1 LSNYKIRSKC
11 GICNSIDL
19 ISILNLGEQPPANSL
34 IEDLSFISQ
43 EVKFPLRLGFCKNCC
58 FVQLLDIV
66 NKEFLFKHY
75 LYMTSASKP
84 IVEHF
89 KKYADEIY
97 NNYLI
102 SKNESTVLEIGSNDG
117 SMLLEF
123 KKLGAKVLGI
133 EPAENIAKI
142 ANESGILTK
151 NNFFSSTVAKEI
163 SKTENISV
171 IVANNV
177 VGHVEDLHDF
187 MDGIKI
193 LIKENGIF
201 VFEVP
206 YLNDLIEKL
215 EFDTI
220 YHEHLSY
227 FSLLPIINWVN
238 QFGLEVF
245 DIKKQSVH
253 GGTIRVFITKKG
265 NILQKN
271 SVQEFLDQERQYG
284 LDKIL
289 TYEKFAQNIIDLKS
303 ELIESIIKLKKE
315 KKSLIGYGA
324 SAKGN
329 VLLNYCNIDH
339 TILDFIVDT
348 TLLKQGKFTPGTHI
362 PILPPNE
369 METKGDGDL
378 ILLLA
383 WNYEDAILEK
393 EKLFT
398 SKGGK
403 FLIPIPKPRIL

>member
-1 LSNYKIRSKC
+1 MKHYNSRKKC
-11 GICNSIDL
+11 GICSGTNFNQ
-19 ISILNLGEQPPANSL
+19 ILDLGEQPPSDAFVEN
-34 IEDLSFISQ
+34 IELISQ
-43 EVKFPLRLGFCKNCC
+43 EIKFPLRLGLCNDCF

-66 NKEFLFKHY
+66 DKEFLFKHY
-75 LYMTSASKP
+75 PYMTSASKP

-89 KKYADEIY
+89 QKYANEIY
-97 NNYLI
+97 NDYLT
-102 SKNESTVLEIGSNDG
+102 SKNEFTVLEIASNDG

-123 KKLGAKVLGI
+123 KKLGAKVIGV

-142 ANESGILTK
+142 ANESGIFTK
-151 NNFFSSTVAKEI
+151 NNFFSSSLAKEI

-171 IVANNV
+171 VVANNV
-177 VGHVEDLHDF
+177 VAHVGDLHDF
-187 MDGIKI
+187 MEGIKI

-206 YLNDLIEKL
+206 YLNDLIQKL

-227 FSLLPIINWVN
+227 FALSPIINLVHR
-238 QFGLEVF
+238 FGLEVF
-245 DIKKQSVH
+245 DIKKQPVH

-265 NILQKN
+265 NILPKN
-271 SVQEFLDQERQYG
+271 SVQKFLDEEHEFG
-284 LDKIL
+284 LDKIE
-289 TYEKFAQNIIDLKS
+289 TYEKFAQNVLNLKS
-303 ELIESIIKLKKE
+303 DLMKSINKLKKV

-324 SAKGN
+324 SAKGT

-348 TLLKQGKFTPGTHI
+348 TPLKQGKFTPGTHI
-362 PILPPNE
+362 PILAPNAIE
-369 METKGDGDL
+369 DKGENDL
-378 ILLLA
+378 ILLLV

-393 EKLFT
+393 EKLFR

-403 FLIPIPKPRIL
+403 FLIPIPKPRIV

>member
-1 LSNYKIRSKC
+1 MNYYNVRKKC
-11 GICNSIDL
+11 GICNGTNLSV
-19 ISILNLGEQPPANSL
+19 ILNLGEQPPANSL
-34 IEDLSFISQ
+34 IENIKLISQ
-43 EVKFPLRLGFCKNCC
+43 EIKFPLRLGLCNDCF

-66 NKEFLFKHY
+66 DKEFMFKHY

-187 MDGIKI
+187 MNGIKI

-206 YLNDLIEKL
+206 YLNDLIQKL

-271 SVQEFLDQERQYG
+271 SVQEFLDEERQYG

-339 TILDFIVDT
+339 TILDFIIDT
-348 TLLKQGKFTPGTHI
+348 TPLKQGKFTPGTHI
-362 PILPPNE
+362 PILPPNK

-393 EKLFT
+393 EKLFR

>member
-1 LSNYKIRSKC
+1 MSYYNVRKKC
-11 GICNSIDL
+11 GICNGTNL
-19 ISILNLGEQPPANSL
+19 TVILNLGKQPPANSL
-34 IEDLSFISQ
+34 IENIKLISK
-43 EVKFPLRLGFCKNCC
+43 EIKFPLRLGLCNDCF

-66 NKEFLFKHY
+66 DKEFLFKHY

-89 KKYADEIY
+89 RKYANEIHAD
-97 NNYLI
+97 YLN

-123 KKLGAKVLGI
+123 KKLGSKVLGL

-151 NNFFSSTVAKEI
+151 NNFFSSAIAKEI

-171 IVANNV
+171 VVANNV
-177 VGHVEDLHDF
+177 VGHVGDLHDF
-187 MDGIKI
+187 MEGIKI

-201 VFEVP
+201 IFEVP
-206 YLNDLIEKL
+206 YLNDLIQKL

-227 FSLLPIINWVN
+227 FGLSPIINLVH

-245 DIKKQSVH
+245 DIKKQTVH

-271 SVQEFLDQERQYG
+271 SVQKFLDEEHQYG

-289 TYEKFAQNIIDLKS
+289 TYEKFAQNVNDLKS
-303 ELIESIIKLKKE
+303 DLIEHIIKLKKE

-324 SAKGN
+324 SAKGT
-329 VLLNYCNIDH
+329 VLLNYCNIDN

-348 TLLKQGKFTPGTHI
+348 TPLKQGKFTPGTHI

-369 METKGDGDL
+369 IETKGDGDL
-378 ILLLA
+378 ILLLV
-383 WNYEDAILEK
+383 WNYKDEILEK
-393 EKLFT
+393 EKLFR
-398 SKGGK
+398 SRGGK
-403 FLIPIPKPRIL
+403 FLIPIPKPEIL

>member
-1 LSNYKIRSKC
+1 M
-11 GICNSIDL
+11 
-19 ISILNLGEQPPANSL
+19 ILDLGEQPPSDAFVENIKS
-34 IEDLSFISQ
+34 ISQ
-43 EVKFPLRLGFCKNCC
+43 EIKFPLRLGLCNDCF

-66 NKEFLFKHY
+66 DKELLFKHY
-75 LYMTSASKP
+75 PYMTSASKP

-89 KKYADEIY
+89 KKYANEIY
-97 NNYLI
+97 NDYLI
-102 SKNESTVLEIGSNDG
+102 SKNEPTVLEIASNDG

-123 KKLGAKVLGI
+123 KKLGTKVIGI

-151 NNFFSSTVAKEI
+151 NSFFSSALAKEI

-171 IVANNV
+171 VVANNV
-177 VGHVEDLHDF
+177 VAHVGDLHDF
-187 MDGIKI
+187 MEGIKI

-206 YLNDLIEKL
+206 YLNDLIQKL

-227 FSLLPIINWVN
+227 FALSPIINLVH

-271 SVQEFLDQERQYG
+271 SVQKFLDEEHQYG

-289 TYEKFAQNIIDLKS
+289 TYEKFAQNVIDLKS
-303 ELIESIIKLKKE
+303 DLIESIVKLKKE

-324 SAKGN
+324 SAKGT

-348 TLLKQGKFTPGTHI
+348 TPLKQGKLTPGTHI
-362 PILPPNE
+362 PILSPNA
-369 METKGDGDL
+369 MESKGDGDL
-378 ILLLA
+378 VLLLI
-383 WNYEDAILEK
+383 WNYKDAILEK
-393 EKLFT
+393 EKLFR

-403 FLIPIPKPRIL
+403 FLIPIPKPEIL

>member
-1 LSNYKIRSKC
+1 M
-11 GICNSIDL
+11 
-19 ISILNLGEQPPANSL
+19 ILDLGEQPPSDAFVENIKS
-34 IEDLSFISQ
+34 ISQ
-43 EVKFPLRLGFCKNCC
+43 EIKFPLRLGLCNDCF

-66 NKEFLFKHY
+66 DKELLFKHY
-75 LYMTSASKP
+75 PYMTSASKP

-89 KKYADEIY
+89 KKYANEIY
-97 NNYLI
+97 NDYLI
-102 SKNESTVLEIGSNDG
+102 SKNEPTVLEIASNDG

-123 KKLGAKVLGI
+123 KKLGTKVIGI

-151 NNFFSSTVAKEI
+151 NSFFSSALAKEI

-171 IVANNV
+171 VVANNV
-177 VGHVEDLHDF
+177 VAHVGDLHDF
-187 MDGIKI
+187 MEGIKI

-206 YLNDLIEKL
+206 YLNDLLQKL

-227 FSLLPIINWVN
+227 FALSPIINLVH

-271 SVQEFLDQERQYG
+271 SVQKFLDEEHQYG

-289 TYEKFAQNIIDLKS
+289 TYEKFAQNVIDLKS
-303 ELIESIIKLKKE
+303 DLIESIVKLKKE

-324 SAKGN
+324 SAKGT

-348 TLLKQGKFTPGTHI
+348 TPLKQGKLTPGTHI
-362 PILPPNE
+362 PILPPNA
-369 METKGDGDL
+369 MESKGDGDL
-378 ILLLA
+378 VLLLI
-383 WNYEDAILEK
+383 WNYKDAILEK
-393 EKLFT
+393 EKLFR

-403 FLIPIPKPRIL
+403 FLIPIPKPEIL

>member
-1 LSNYKIRSKC
+1 LNYYNSRKKC
-11 GICNSIDL
+11 GICNGINL
-19 ISILNLGEQPPANSL
+19 TVILNLGEQPPANSL
-34 IEDLSFISQ
+34 IEDIKLISQ
-43 EVKFPLRLGFCKNCC
+43 EIKFPLRLGLCNDCF

-66 NKEFLFKHY
+66 DKEFMFKHY

-89 KKYADEIY
+89 KKYANEIY

-102 SKNESTVLEIGSNDG
+102 SKTESTVLEIGSNDG

-206 YLNDLIEKL
+206 YLNDLIQKL

-253 GGTIRVFITKKG
+253 GGTIRVFITKKD

-271 SVQEFLDQERQYG
+271 SVQEFLDEERQYG

-303 ELIESIIKLKKE
+303 ELIESIIKVKKE

-339 TILDFIVDT
+339 TILDFIIDT
-348 TLLKQGKFTPGTHI
+348 TPLKQGKFTPGTHI
-362 PILPPNE
+362 PILPPNK

-393 EKLFT
+393 EKLFR

>member
-1 LSNYKIRSKC
+1 MKHYSSRKKC
-11 GICNSIDL
+11 GICNGTNFSV
-19 ISILNLGEQPPANSL
+19 ILDLGEQPPSDAF
-34 IEDLSFISQ
+34 IENIKLISQ
-43 EVKFPLRLGFCKNCC
+43 EIKFPLRLGLCNDCF

-66 NKEFLFKHY
+66 DKEFLFNDY
-75 LYMTSASKP
+75 PYMTSASKP

-89 KKYADEIY
+89 KKYANEIY
-97 NNYLI
+97 NDYLI
-102 SKNESTVLEIGSNDG
+102 SKNESTVLEIASNDG

-142 ANESGILTK
+142 ANELGILTK
-151 NNFFSSTVAKEI
+151 NHFFSSTIAKEI

-171 IVANNV
+171 VVANNV
-177 VGHVEDLHDF
+177 VAHVDDLHDF
-187 MDGIKI
+187 MEGIKI

-206 YLNDLIEKL
+206 YLNDLIQKL

-227 FSLLPIINWVN
+227 FALSPIINLVH

-245 DIKKQSVH
+245 DIKKQTVH

-271 SVQEFLDQERQYG
+271 SVQKFLDEEHQYG

-289 TYEKFAQNIIDLKS
+289 TYEKFAQNVINLKS
-303 ELIESIIKLKKE
+303 DLIESIIKLKKE

-339 TILDFIVDT
+339 TILDFIIDT
-348 TLLKQGKFTPGTHI
+348 TPLKQGKFTPGTHI
-362 PILPPNE
+362 PVLPPNA
-369 METKGDGDL
+369 MENKGDGDL

-383 WNYEDAILEK
+383 WNYEDTILEK
-393 EKLFT
+393 EKLFR

>member
-1 LSNYKIRSKC
+1 M
-11 GICNSIDL
+11 
-19 ISILNLGEQPPANSL
+19 ILDLGEQPPSDAFVENIKS
-34 IEDLSFISQ
+34 ISQ
-43 EVKFPLRLGFCKNCC
+43 EIKFPLRLGLCNDCF

-66 NKEFLFKHY
+66 DKELLFKHY
-75 LYMTSASKP
+75 PYMTSASKP

-89 KKYADEIY
+89 KKYANEIY
-97 NNYLI
+97 NDYLI
-102 SKNESTVLEIGSNDG
+102 SKNEPTVLEIASNDG

-123 KKLGAKVLGI
+123 KKLGTKVIGI

-151 NNFFSSTVAKEI
+151 NSFFSSALAKEI

-171 IVANNV
+171 VVANNV
-177 VGHVEDLHDF
+177 VAHVGDLHDF
-187 MDGIKI
+187 MEGIKI

-206 YLNDLIEKL
+206 YLNDLLQKL

-227 FSLLPIINWVN
+227 FALSPIINLVH

-271 SVQEFLDQERQYG
+271 SVQKFLDEEHQYG

-289 TYEKFAQNIIDLKS
+289 TYEKFAQNVIDLKS
-303 ELIESIIKLKKE
+303 DLIESIVKLKKE

-324 SAKGN
+324 SAKGT

-348 TLLKQGKFTPGTHI
+348 TPLKQGKLTPGTHI
-362 PILPPNE
+362 PILSPNA
-369 METKGDGDL
+369 MESKGDGDL
-378 ILLLA
+378 VLLLI
-383 WNYEDAILEK
+383 WNYKDAILEK
-393 EKLFT
+393 EKLFR
-398 SKGGK
+398 SRGGK
-403 FLIPIPKPRIL
+403 FLIPIPKPEIL

>member
-1 LSNYKIRSKC
+1 M
-11 GICNSIDL
+11 
-19 ISILNLGEQPPANSL
+19 ILDLGEQPPSDAFVENIKS
-34 IEDLSFISQ
+34 ISQ
-43 EVKFPLRLGFCKNCC
+43 EIKFPLRLGLCNDCF

-66 NKEFLFKHY
+66 DKELLFKHY
-75 LYMTSASKP
+75 PYMTSASKP

-89 KKYADEIY
+89 KKYANEIY
-97 NNYLI
+97 NDYLI
-102 SKNESTVLEIGSNDG
+102 SKNEPTVLEIASNDG

-123 KKLGAKVLGI
+123 KKLGTKVIGI

-151 NNFFSSTVAKEI
+151 NSFFSSALAKEI

-171 IVANNV
+171 VVANNV
-177 VGHVEDLHDF
+177 VAHVGDLHDF
-187 MDGIKI
+187 MEGIKI

-206 YLNDLIEKL
+206 YLNDLIQKL

-227 FSLLPIINWVN
+227 FALSPIINLVH

-271 SVQEFLDQERQYG
+271 SVQNFLDEEHQYG

-289 TYEKFAQNIIDLKS
+289 TYEKFAQNVIDLKS
-303 ELIESIIKLKKE
+303 DLIESIVKLKKE

-324 SAKGN
+324 SAKGT

-348 TLLKQGKFTPGTHI
+348 TPLKQGKLTPGTHI
-362 PILPPNE
+362 PILPPNA
-369 METKGDGDL
+369 MESKGDGDL
-378 ILLLA
+378 VLLLI
-383 WNYEDAILEK
+383 WNYKDAILEK
-393 EKLFT
+393 EKLFR

-403 FLIPIPKPRIL
+403 FLIPIPKPEIL

>member
-1 LSNYKIRSKC
+1 MKHYSSRKKC
-11 GICNSIDL
+11 GICNGTNFSV
-19 ISILNLGEQPPANSL
+19 ILDLGEQPPSDAF
-34 IEDLSFISQ
+34 IENIKLISQ
-43 EVKFPLRLGFCKNCC
+43 EIKFPLRLGLCNDCF

-66 NKEFLFKHY
+66 DKEFLFKHY
-75 LYMTSASKP
+75 PYMTSASKP

-89 KKYADEIY
+89 KKYANEIY
-97 NNYLI
+97 NDYLS
-102 SKNESTVLEIGSNDG
+102 SKNESTVLEIASNDG

-142 ANESGILTK
+142 ANELGILTK
-151 NNFFSSTVAKEI
+151 NSFFSSTIAKEI

-171 IVANNV
+171 VVANNV
-177 VGHVEDLHDF
+177 VAHVDDLHDF
-187 MDGIKI
+187 MEGIKI

-206 YLNDLIEKL
+206 YLNDLIQKL

-227 FSLLPIINWVN
+227 FALLPIINLVH

-245 DIKKQSVH
+245 DIKKQTVH

-271 SVQEFLDQERQYG
+271 SVQNFLDEEHQYG

-289 TYEKFAQNIIDLKS
+289 TYEKFAQNVIDLKS
-303 ELIESIIKLKKE
+303 DLIESIIKLKKE

-339 TILDFIVDT
+339 TILDFIIDT
-348 TLLKQGKFTPGTHI
+348 TPLKQGKFTPGTHI
-362 PILPPNE
+362 PILPPNA

-393 EKLFT
+393 EKLFR

-403 FLIPIPKPRIL
+403 FLIPIPKPKIL

>member
-1 LSNYKIRSKC
+1 
-11 GICNSIDL
+11 
-19 ISILNLGEQPPANSL
+19 
-34 IEDLSFISQ
+34 
-43 EVKFPLRLGFCKNCC
+43 
-58 FVQLLDIV
+58 
-66 NKEFLFKHY
+66 
-75 LYMTSASKP
+75 MTSASKP

-89 KKYADEIY
+89 RKYANEIHAD
-97 NNYLI
+97 YLN

-123 KKLGAKVLGI
+123 KKLGSKVLGL

-151 NNFFSSTVAKEI
+151 NNFFSSAIAKEI

-171 IVANNV
+171 VVANNV
-177 VGHVEDLHDF
+177 VGHVGDLHDF
-187 MDGIKI
+187 MEGIKI

-201 VFEVP
+201 IFEVP
-206 YLNDLIEKL
+206 YLNDLIQKL

-227 FSLLPIINWVN
+227 FSLSPIINWVN

-271 SVQEFLDQERQYG
+271 SVQEFLDEEYQYG
-284 LDKIL
+284 LNKIL
-289 TYEKFAQNIIDLKS
+289 TYEKFAQNIIDLK
-303 ELIESIIKLKKE
+303 LDLVKYITKIKKE

-339 TILDFIVDT
+339 TILDFIIDT
-348 TLLKQGKFTPGTHI
+348 TPLKQGKFTPGTHI
-362 PILPPNE
+362 PILSPNE
-369 METKGDGDL
+369 IENKGDGDVV
-378 ILLLA
+378 LLLA
-383 WNYEDAILEK
+383 WNYESAILEK
-393 EKLFT
+393 EKLFR

>member
-1 LSNYKIRSKC
+1 LKHYNSRKKC
-11 GICNSIDL
+11 GICNGTNFSI
-19 ISILNLGEQPPANSL
+19 ILDLGEQPPSDAF
-34 IEDLSFISQ
+34 IENIKLISQ
-43 EVKFPLRLGFCKNCC
+43 EIKFPLRLGLCNDCF

-66 NKEFLFKHY
+66 DKEFLFKHY
-75 LYMTSASKP
+75 PYMTSASKP

-89 KKYADEIY
+89 KKYANEIY
-97 NNYLI
+97 NDYLS
-102 SKNESTVLEIGSNDG
+102 SKNEFTVLEIASNDG

-142 ANESGILTK
+142 ANELGIPTK
-151 NNFFSSTVAKEI
+151 NSFFSSTIAKEI
-163 SKTENISV
+163 TKIENISV
-171 IVANNV
+171 VVANNV
-177 VGHVEDLHDF
+177 VAHVDDLHDF
-187 MDGIKI
+187 MEGIKI

-201 VFEVP
+201 IFEVP
-206 YLNDLIEKL
+206 YLNDLIQKL

-227 FSLLPIINWVN
+227 FGLSPIINLVH

-245 DIKKQSVH
+245 DIKKQTVH

-271 SVQEFLDQERQYG
+271 SVQKFLDEEHQYG

-289 TYEKFAQNIIDLKS
+289 TYEKFAQNVNDLKS
-303 ELIESIIKLKKE
+303 DLIEHIIKLKKE

-324 SAKGN
+324 SAKGT
-329 VLLNYCNIDH
+329 VLLNYCNIDN

-348 TLLKQGKFTPGTHI
+348 TPLKQGKFTPGTHI

-369 METKGDGDL
+369 IETKGDGDL
-378 ILLLA
+378 ILLLV
-383 WNYEDAILEK
+383 WNYKDEILEK
-393 EKLFT
+393 EKLFR
-398 SKGGK
+398 SRGGK
-403 FLIPIPKPRIL
+403 FLIPIPKPEIL

>member
-1 LSNYKIRSKC
+1 MKHYRSRKKC
-11 GICNSIDL
+11 GICNSTNF
-19 ISILNLGEQPPANSL
+19 SMILDLGEQPPSDAFVENIKS
-34 IEDLSFISQ
+34 ISQ
-43 EVKFPLRLGFCKNCC
+43 EIKFPLRLGLCNDCF

-66 NKEFLFKHY
+66 DKELLFKHY
-75 LYMTSASKP
+75 PYMTSASKP

-89 KKYADEIY
+89 KKYANEIY
-97 NNYLI
+97 NDYLI
-102 SKNESTVLEIGSNDG
+102 SKNEPTVLEIASNDG

-123 KKLGAKVLGI
+123 KKLGTKVIGI

-151 NNFFSSTVAKEI
+151 NSFFSSALAKEI

-171 IVANNV
+171 VVANNV
-177 VGHVEDLHDF
+177 VAHVGDLHDF
-187 MDGIKI
+187 MEGIKI

-206 YLNDLIEKL
+206 YLNDLLQKL

-227 FSLLPIINWVN
+227 FALSPIINLVH

-271 SVQEFLDQERQYG
+271 SVQKFLDEEHQYG

-289 TYEKFAQNIIDLKS
+289 TYEKFAQNVIDLKS
-303 ELIESIIKLKKE
+303 DLIESIVKLKKE

-324 SAKGN
+324 SAKGT

-348 TLLKQGKFTPGTHI
+348 TPLKQGKLTPGTHI
-362 PILPPNE
+362 PILSPNA
-369 METKGDGDL
+369 MESKGDGDL
-378 ILLLA
+378 VLLLI
-383 WNYEDAILEK
+383 WNYKDAILEK
-393 EKLFT
+393 EKLFR
-398 SKGGK
+398 SRGGK
-403 FLIPIPKPRIL
+403 FLIPIPKPEIL

>member
-1 LSNYKIRSKC
+1 M
-11 GICNSIDL
+11 
-19 ISILNLGEQPPANSL
+19 ILDLGEQPPSDAFVENIKS
-34 IEDLSFISQ
+34 ISQ
-43 EVKFPLRLGFCKNCC
+43 EIKFPLRLGLCNDCF

-66 NKEFLFKHY
+66 DKELLFKHY
-75 LYMTSASKP
+75 PYMTSASKP

-89 KKYADEIY
+89 KKYANEIY
-97 NNYLI
+97 NDYLI
-102 SKNESTVLEIGSNDG
+102 SKNEPTVLEIASNDG

-123 KKLGAKVLGI
+123 KKLGTKVIGI

-151 NNFFSSTVAKEI
+151 NSFFSSALAKEI

-171 IVANNV
+171 VVANNV
-177 VGHVEDLHDF
+177 VAHVGDLHDF
-187 MDGIKI
+187 MEGIKI

-206 YLNDLIEKL
+206 YLNDLIQKL

-227 FSLLPIINWVN
+227 FALSPIINLVH

-271 SVQEFLDQERQYG
+271 SVQKFLDEEHQYG

-289 TYEKFAQNIIDLKS
+289 TYEKFAQNVIDLKS
-303 ELIESIIKLKKE
+303 DLIESIVKLKKE

-324 SAKGN
+324 SAKGT

-348 TLLKQGKFTPGTHI
+348 TPLKQGKLTPGTHI
-362 PILPPNE
+362 PILSPNA
-369 METKGDGDL
+369 MESKGDGDL
-378 ILLLA
+378 VLLLI
-383 WNYEDAILEK
+383 WNYKDAILEK
-393 EKLFT
+393 EKLFR
-398 SKGGK
+398 SRGGK
-403 FLIPIPKPRIL
+403 FLIPIPKPEIL

>member
-1 LSNYKIRSKC
+1 MNYYHVRKKC
-11 GICNSIDL
+11 GICNGINLSE
-19 ISILNLGEQPPANSL
+19 ILNLGEQPLANSFIKNIKL
-34 IEDLSFISQ
+34 ISKEI
-43 EVKFPLRLGFCKNCC
+43 KFPLRLGLCNDCF

-66 NKEFLFKHY
+66 DKEFMFEHY

-84 IVEHF
+84 IIEHF
-89 KKYADEIY
+89 KKYANEIY
-97 NNYLI
+97 TDYLN
-102 SKNESTVLEIGSNDG
+102 SKNKSTVLEIGSNDG

-123 KKLGAKVLGI
+123 QKLGIKVLGI
-133 EPAENIAKI
+133 EPAENIAKL

-151 NNFFSSTVAKEI
+151 NHFFSSTIAKEI
-163 SKTENISV
+163 SKTENILV
-171 IVANNV
+171 VVANNV

-187 MDGIKI
+187 MEGIKI

-206 YLNDLIEKL
+206 YLNDLIQKL

-227 FSLLPIINWVN
+227 FSLLPIINWTN

-265 NILQKN
+265 NISQKN
-271 SVQEFLDQERQYG
+271 SVKEFLDEEQLYG
-284 LDKIL
+284 LDDIL
-289 TYEKFAQNIIDLKS
+289 TYKKFAQNIINLKFD
-303 ELIESIIKLKKE
+303 LIEFVTELKKQ

-339 TILDFIVDT
+339 TIIDFIIDT
-348 TLLKQGKFTPGTHI
+348 TPLKQGKFTPGTHI
-362 PILPPNE
+362 PILQPNE
-369 METKGDGDL
+369 LENKGNGD
-378 ILLLA
+378 IVLLLA
-383 WNYEDAILEK
+383 WNYEDTILEK
-393 EKLFT
+393 EKSFRN
-398 SKGGK
+398 KGGK
-403 FLIPIPKPRIL
+403 FLIPIPKPRLL

>member
-1 LSNYKIRSKC
+1 M
-11 GICNSIDL
+11 
-19 ISILNLGEQPPANSL
+19 ILDLGEQPPSDAFVENIKS
-34 IEDLSFISQ
+34 ISQ
-43 EVKFPLRLGFCKNCC
+43 EIKFPLRLGLCNDCF

-66 NKEFLFKHY
+66 DKELLFKHY
-75 LYMTSASKP
+75 PYMTSASKP

-89 KKYADEIY
+89 KKYANEIY
-97 NNYLI
+97 NDYLI
-102 SKNESTVLEIGSNDG
+102 SKNEPTVLEIASNDG

-123 KKLGAKVLGI
+123 KKLGTKVIGI

-151 NNFFSSTVAKEI
+151 NSFFSSALAKEI

-171 IVANNV
+171 VVANNV
-177 VGHVEDLHDF
+177 VAHVGDLHDF
-187 MDGIKI
+187 MEGIKI

-206 YLNDLIEKL
+206 YLNDLLQKL

-227 FSLLPIINWVN
+227 FALSPIINLVH

-271 SVQEFLDQERQYG
+271 SVQNFLDEEHQYG

-289 TYEKFAQNIIDLKS
+289 TYEKFAQNVIDLKS
-303 ELIESIIKLKKE
+303 DLIESIVKLKKE

-324 SAKGN
+324 SAKGT

-348 TLLKQGKFTPGTHI
+348 TPLKQGKLTPGTHI
-362 PILPPNE
+362 PILPPNA
-369 METKGDGDL
+369 MESKGDGDL
-378 ILLLA
+378 VLLLI
-383 WNYEDAILEK
+383 WNYKDAILEK
-393 EKLFT
+393 EKLFR

-403 FLIPIPKPRIL
+403 FLIPIPKPEIL

>member
-1 LSNYKIRSKC
+1 MKHYRSRKKC
-11 GICNSIDL
+11 GICNGTNFSM
-19 ISILNLGEQPPANSL
+19 ILDLGEQPPSDAFVENIKS
-34 IEDLSFISQ
+34 ISQ
-43 EVKFPLRLGFCKNCC
+43 EIKFPLRLGLCNDCF

-66 NKEFLFKHY
+66 DKELLFKHY
-75 LYMTSASKP
+75 PYMTSASKP

-89 KKYADEIY
+89 KKYANEIY
-97 NNYLI
+97 NDYLI
-102 SKNESTVLEIGSNDG
+102 SKNEPTVLEIASNDG

-123 KKLGAKVLGI
+123 KKLGTKVIGI

-151 NNFFSSTVAKEI
+151 NSFFSSPLAKEI

-171 IVANNV
+171 VVANNV
-177 VGHVEDLHDF
+177 VAHVGDLHDF
-187 MDGIKI
+187 MEGIKI

-206 YLNDLIEKL
+206 YLNDLIQKL

-227 FSLLPIINWVN
+227 FALSPIINLVH

-271 SVQEFLDQERQYG
+271 SVQNFLDEEHQYG

-289 TYEKFAQNIIDLKS
+289 TYEKFAQNVIDLKS
-303 ELIESIIKLKKE
+303 DLIESIVKLKKE

-324 SAKGN
+324 SAKGT

-348 TLLKQGKFTPGTHI
+348 TPLKQGKLTPGTHI
-362 PILPPNE
+362 PILPPNA
-369 METKGDGDL
+369 MESKGDGDL
-378 ILLLA
+378 VLLLI
-383 WNYEDAILEK
+383 WNYKDAILEK
-393 EKLFT
+393 EKLFR

-403 FLIPIPKPRIL
+403 FLIPIPKPEIL

>member
-1 LSNYKIRSKC
+1 MENYKLIKKC
-11 GICNSIDL
+11 RICSNENLHLILDL
-19 ISILNLGEQPPANSL
+19 GLQPPANAL
-34 IEDLSFISQ
+34 IDKTQLKNTEG
-43 EVKFPLRLGFCKNCC
+43 KFPLRLFWCSDCSL
-58 FVQLLDIV
+58 VQLVDIV
-66 NKEFLFKHY
+66 NKEHLFKHY

-89 KKYADEIY
+89 RKYANEIHAD
-97 NNYLI
+97 YLN

-123 KKLGAKVLGI
+123 KKLGSKVLGL

-151 NNFFSSTVAKEI
+151 NNFFSSAIAKEI

-171 IVANNV
+171 VVANNV
-177 VGHVEDLHDF
+177 VGHVGDLHDF
-187 MDGIKI
+187 MEGIKI

-201 VFEVP
+201 IFEVP
-206 YLNDLIEKL
+206 YLNDLIQKL

-271 SVQEFLDQERQYG
+271 SVQEFLDEEYQYG

-289 TYEKFAQNIIDLKS
+289 TYEKFAQNIIDLK
-303 ELIESIIKLKKE
+303 LDLVKYITKIKKE

-339 TILDFIVDT
+339 TILDFIIDT
-348 TLLKQGKFTPGTHI
+348 TPLKQGKFTPGTHI
-362 PILPPNE
+362 PILSPNE
-369 METKGDGDL
+369 IENKGDGDVV
-378 ILLLA
+378 LLLA
-383 WNYEDAILEK
+383 WNYESAILEK
-393 EKLFT
+393 EKLFR